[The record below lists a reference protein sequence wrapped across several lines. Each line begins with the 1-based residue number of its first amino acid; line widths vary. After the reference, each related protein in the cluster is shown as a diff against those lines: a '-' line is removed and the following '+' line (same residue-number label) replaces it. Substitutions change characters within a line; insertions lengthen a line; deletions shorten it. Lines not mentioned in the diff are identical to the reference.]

1 MLQDLFCTKQ
11 IIISFQTPSYVLHT
25 ILCIRHYYLPLRHL
39 CFNRV
44 GSRGSERL
52 RILYKITQL
61 INNGTK
67 ILTDEL
73 YHTGLSLL
81 RMRAEL
87 LQSGPSLCDLMDRS
101 VQAPLSMGFS
111 RQETESPC
119 PSPGDLPNPGTEP
132 RSSALQADSL
142 LRSHPGSLLLW
153 RKSLKELAS

>member
-1 MLQDLFCTKQ
+1 MYCTQ
-11 IIISFQTPSYVLHT
+11 SYVLDIIISPFVTCVL
-25 ILCIRHYYLPLRHL
+25 
-39 CFNRV
+39 RV

-87 LQSGPSLCDLMDRS
+87 LQSWPSLCDPMDCS
-101 VQAPLSMGFS
+101 AQAPLSMGFS
-111 RQETESPC
+111 RQETELPC

-142 LRSHPGSLLLW
+142 LWSHPGSLLLW
-153 RKSLKELAS
+153 RKSLKELASWLAGMARSMKLRCERIF